1 MLNMIHKLCYL
12 DLPSLFF
19 KSGGWWRAYNPLFTV
34 LRFYRPYD
42 KFIPHESYWRYYEE
56 LMMSV
61 GGRPHWAKVRQHNC
75 QSLYKRN
82 ELLHSAIGLKFS
94 YHVFGWTN
102 WNSFPHVF
110 PRFAAAAYLCFEFW
124 LIYLIAYV
132 CSGWPVA
139 AFGATFSPNQKIS
152 QLWSKDV
159 SKVFSE
165 HVVIHFSMR

>member
-1 MLNMIHKLCYL
+1 MTRLY
-12 DLPSLFF
+12 
-19 KSGGWWRAYNPLFTV
+19 PLFTV
-34 LRFYRPYD
+34 LGFCRPYD
-42 KFIPHESYWRYYEE
+42 KFIPHESYWKYYEE

-61 GGRPHWAKVRQHNC
+61 GGRPHWAKVRHHNC
-75 QSLYKRN
+75 HSLYKRI

-94 YHVFGWTN
+94 HHVFGWTS

-110 PRFAAAAYLCFEFW
+110 PRFAAAAYLCFAFW
-124 LIYLIAYV
+124 LVYLIVYV

-139 AFGATFSPNQKIS
+139 AFVATFSPNQKIS

-159 SKVFSE
+159 SKVFSD